1 MTSRSDLPT
10 DIATLQA
17 LLIAADA
24 RLSAQSQSLLDRDG
38 IIERKEDRII
48 RLEKLLADFKRA
60 LYGTK
65 SEKANPDQYHLA
77 LEDIETAMAVVHAE
91 DEAIDPPKAAASK
104 SRAVRDVLPKHLPRV
119 EGVIAPEDV
128 TCGCGAARHVIGEDV
143 SERLD
148 IVPAQFRVLVTRRP
162 KYACRSCE
170 AGIVQAPAKPRLIE
184 GGMPTEATIASVI
197 VSKYADHL
205 PLYRQSQIYAR
216 QGVDIDRSTLA
227 FWVGKAA
234 YELRP
239 VHDALLAHLKRS
251 SKLFM
256 DETPA
261 PVLDPGRGKVK
272 KGYFWALARDNRG
285 WNGPEPPGVA
295 FTYAPGRSGNYASQI
310 LQGFEGILQVD
321 GYAGYNRVLDLR
333 DNAPIQLAYCW
344 AHARRKLYEL
354 THHNVAPIA
363 EEGLKQIA
371 ALYRIEGQIRG
382 RSAEERLAM
391 RQQKSAPKIATFKV
405 WLDHVRTQVSAKS
418 PTGAALKYIAKYWD
432 GLILFLDDGRI
443 EMDSNA
449 VERTIRP
456 IALQRKN
463 ALFAGHDAGAQNWAM
478 LASLIETCKLNRIEP
493 HNYLTGILTAILNGH
508 KQKDID
514 QLLPWNFKS

>member
-1 MTSRSDLPT
+1 MTFPADLPD
-10 DIATLQA
+10 DIDALKAIILASQA
-17 LLIAADA
+17 KLAD
-24 RLSAQSQSLLDRDG
+24 QDG

-60 LYGTK
+60 LYGAK

-77 LEDIETAMAVVHAE
+77 LEDIETAMALVHAE
-91 DEAIDPPKAAASK
+91 DEAIDPPKTAASK
-104 SRAVRDVLPKHLPRV
+104 SRAGRGVLPKHLPRV
-119 EGVIAPEDV
+119 EELIAPEDV
-128 TCGCGAARHVIGEDV
+128 TCGCGAERHIIGEDV

-170 AGIVQAPAKPRLIE
+170 AGIIQAPAKPHLIE
-184 GGMPTEATIASVI
+184 GGMPTEVTIASVI

-227 FWVGKAA
+227 SWVGKAA
-234 YELRP
+234 HELKS
-239 VHDALLAHLKRS
+239 VNDALLAHLKTS

-272 KGYFWALARDNRG
+272 KGYFWALARDDRG

-295 FTYAPGRSGNYASQI
+295 FTYAPGRSGTCASEI

-344 AHARRKLYEL
+344 AHARRKLFDL

-371 ALYRIEGQIRG
+371 ALYRIEKQARG
-382 RSAEERLAM
+382 LSAEDRLAL
-391 RQQKSAPKIATFKV
+391 RQAKSAPKIATFKT
-405 WLDHVRTQVSAKS
+405 WLDHARTQVSAKS
-418 PTGAALKYIAKYWD
+418 PTGEALKYIAKYWG
-432 GLILFLDDGRI
+432 GLILFLTDGRV

-478 LASLIETCKLNRIEP
+478 LASLIETCKLNKIEP
-493 HNYLTGILTAILNGH
+493 HSYITGVLTAIVNGH
-508 KQKDID
+508 KQKHID
-514 QLLPWNFKS
+514 QLLPWNFRG